1 MSFRWIKSRK
11 QFEKSNLTYCPETG
25 RGYSYNWYRIVDN
38 IGGKVVLNTHV
49 YSRTT
54 AKHIRDI
61 RHLLRELNIKIDV
74 EIEAPRGLGNH
85 DAVKRH
91 YASMVDEH
99 KCKIAAKGSRKIKNE
114 ERQKIIEWLNIELA
128 RYENVYAG
136 ALFDK
141 ELTELLT
148 EEAV

>member
-25 RGYSYNWYRIVDN
+25 RGYSYNWYRIVES
-38 IGGKVVLNTHV
+38 IGGKVVLNTYV
-49 YSRTT
+49 YSATT

-74 EIEAPRGLGNH
+74 EIEAPRGLGH
-85 DAVKRH
+85 RDAIKKH
-91 YASMVDEH
+91 YASMIDGH
-99 KCKIAAKGSRKIKNE
+99 KCKIASKGSRKVKNE

-136 ALFDK
+136 AQFD
-141 ELTELLT
+141 EEIANLLV
-148 EEAV
+148 EDDG